1 MTGQGLLQKINEELY
16 FHRDTYREA
25 VELLR
30 RHFEKAETLTLAQ
43 FRDLTRS
50 SRKFIQP
57 LLEHF
62 DQRGLTRRVGDQR
75 VARKIAGLGKGGE
88 E

>member
-1 MTGQGLLQKINEELY
+1 
-16 FHRDTYREA
+16 
-25 VELLR
+25 
-30 RHFEKAETLTLAQ
+30 LTLAQ